1 MTLHSLINVIIL
13 NAGKLI
19 LNSLIGMIIIFM
31 LLFFVYPLTYTSTVT
46 ILPPEK
52 SNPYSLGSLLQ
63 GADFS
68 SLMSGNTSASAQ
80 LYNEIIRSRTA
91 AEITINKLSLMDY
104 FNVDSE
110 LEAAEKLSKL
120 INTEVTKEGIL
131 KISVPMSTPLFGRFR
146 TDNDSI
152 KQLSAK
158 VSNTLAVALDSINRV
173 KLSTKAS
180 RARIYIESEL
190 LTTKKELDSV
200 ENELMNFQAK
210 NKTVSLP
217 DQVKASIEVA
227 AKLKTEMT
235 TAEMNYNILSQ
246 NLKENSSLMEGMKT
260 RMKELREQYEKV
272 INHTNS
278 DMFVSFSN
286 APQLGLKLSNLL
298 REVKVKNEVYLL
310 LQQQFYHERIQE
322 NRDVPTIEIL
332 DLAVPP
338 LKASSPRLIIWTFL
352 GGIFIFMFLTMMLL
366 FREKRIKNYIS

>member
-104 FNVDSE
+104 FDVDSE

-146 TDNDSI
+146 IDNDSI

>member
-104 FNVDSE
+104 FDVDSK

-146 TDNDSI
+146 IDNDSI